1 MEIRIVC
8 DCGQKYIFSV
18 DPENGQMPASVNCPV
33 CGADGT
39 EVANEILAQMFPK
52 RVAEPAPAMTP
63 PPPVAESSPV
73 RVSPPV
79 HLTMVADPLPPPPPP
94 APAPAIV
101 RPPQSVRPVT
111 AAAPLTAGTE
121 EFSLGRGIL
130 GAILGAGLGAGLM
143 YGFFA
148 LAGFRFPLMGTGIGA
163 LSGLGARILARGTD
177 MSLGVV
183 AGVVALLSTAG
194 TLYLIFGD
202 LAGMFIIS
210 MIVSVTFAYKIAG

>member
-18 DPENGQMPASVNCPV
+18 DPDNGQMPTAVTCPV

-39 EVANEILAQMFPK
+39 EVANEIMAQMFPK
-52 RVAEPAPAMTP
+52 RVAEPALAVTP
-63 PPPVAESSPV
+63 PPPAAERSPA

-79 HLTMVADPLPPPPPP
+79 RLTMVATPTPLPP
-94 APAPAIV
+94 APAPAMV
-101 RPPQSVRPVT
+101 QPPQPVRPVA
-111 AAAPLTAGTE
+111 AAAPETE
-121 EFSLGRGIL
+121 DAKEFSLGRGVL
-130 GAILGAGLGAGLM
+130 GAVLGAGLGAGVM
-143 YGFFA
+143 YGFFT

-163 LSGLGARILARGTD
+163 LSGLGARVLARGKDT
-177 MSLGVV
+177 SLGVI

-194 TLYLIFGD
+194 TLYLMFGD

-210 MIVSVTFAYKIAG
+210 MVVSVSFAYKIAG